1 MPPNRAAARAKTRV
15 FLVDDH
21 PIVRRGFQLLL
32 SMEPDLIVC
41 GEADSAP
48 AALQKILALKPD
60 VAIVDL
66 ALKGGSGLEL
76 IKQLRTQALKLKL
89 LVFSMRDEGI
99 FAERALRAGADGYI
113 TKEEGT
119 EKAIQAIRALMQGK
133 RYLSAQVADKMMDSL
148 VGNSPRADGTI
159 ASLSDRELE
168 VLELIGNGLGSRE
181 IAQKLHLSM
190 KTVESHR
197 EHIKSKLGLSRA
209 TELVSY
215 AFNWFHGVKSEPEP
229 SGRSLRSKGRAVG

>member
-1 MPPNRAAARAKTRV
+1 MPPKQTAAGSKTRV

-32 SMEPDLIVC
+32 GMEPGLTVC
-41 GEADSAP
+41 GEADSGP

-66 ALKGGSGLEL
+66 SLKGGSGLEL
-76 IKQLRTQALKLKL
+76 IKQIRAQALKLKV

-99 FAERALRAGADGYI
+99 YAERALRAGADGYI

-119 EKAIQAIRALMQGK
+119 EKAIEAIRLLMQGK
-133 RYLSAQVADKMMDSL
+133 RYVSEKLAEKMMDKL
-148 VGNSPRADGTI
+148 VGQSTGAEM
-159 ASLSDRELE
+159 AVELLSDRELE
-168 VLELIGNGLGSRE
+168 VLELIGDGLGSRE
-181 IAQKLHLSM
+181 IADKLHLSI

-197 EHIKSKLGLSRA
+197 EHIKTKLGLTRA

-215 AFNWFHGVKSEPEP
+215 AFNWFHGENAEPGP
-229 SGRSLRSKGRAVG
+229 KRK